1 MSVEKQFLSVK
12 ARLSVKDTRLVQYAV
27 LDAMNLRLVHTRWA
41 VQSCDVT
48 MKETEYSQQN
58 VAVVTMILQDYARLP
73 LGKSDRVAF
82 IAAFEC
88 WCSDAKVTLEE
99 LVVRVTDEGPATESD
114 GVPIY
119 GGTFGRE
126 GLSN

>member
-27 LDAMNLRLVHTRWA
+27 LDAMNLRLVGTRWA

-48 MKETEYSQQN
+48 MKETEYRQQN
-58 VAVVTMILQDYARLP
+58 VAMVTMIVQDYTRSP
-73 LGKSDRVAF
+73 LGEDDRIAF
-82 IAAFEC
+82 IIAFER
-88 WCSDAKVTLEE
+88 WCRDAKVTLEE

-114 GVPIY
+114 GVPFCS
-119 GGTFGRE
+119 GTFGRE
-126 GLSN
+126 GLSR

>member
-12 ARLSVKDTRLVQYAV
+12 ARLSVKDTLLVQYAV

-48 MKETEYSQQN
+48 ITETEYSQQN
-58 VAVVTMILQDYARLP
+58 VAVVTMIVQDYTRSP
-73 LGKSDRVAF
+73 LGEDDRIAF
-82 IAAFEC
+82 IIAFER
-88 WCSDAKVTLEE
+88 WCSDAKVMLEE
-99 LVVRVTDEGPATESD
+99 LVVRVTDEGPPTESD